1 MYDFTEN
8 GKLDI
13 IIISQVTKD
22 DGSLAYVRTSII
34 NNIIDDT
41 LFIKVLPL
49 LPSSSSDLFSNALVG
64 GFAITIQ
71 WRLTNLD
78 GDKTINVMN
87 QKSQWNFGSLQ
98 LPFATTG
105 LGRTNNYI

>member
-1 MYDFTEN
+1 M
-8 GKLDI
+8 
-13 IIISQVTKD
+13 
-22 DGSLAYVRTSII
+22 
-34 NNIIDDT
+34 
-41 LFIKVLPL
+41 
-49 LPSSSSDLFSNALVG
+49 PSSSFDLSSNALVG

-87 QKSQWNFGSLQ
+87 QKGQWNYGSLQ